1 MKIERY
7 IGILAVLAVCAGC
20 AQKGPQRPSQR
31 MGQSPD
37 PDSAALALL
46 ELNQQ
51 LAQAADEE
59 LYHIVQSLDEP
70 YALYDSNV
78 WMRIVDKGDE
88 DSPTPRSGEY
98 REVHMRVYN
107 LDGKL
112 LEDTDGTYRI
122 LRHEL
127 PPGVDVNL
135 LDLHRGAKARM
146 YAPWYAAYGLQG
158 TAHIPPYENVIIDI
172 ELK

>member
-1 MKIERY
+1 MKSERY
-7 IGILAVLAVCAGC
+7 IVILAVLAVCVGC

>member
-1 MKIERY
+1 
-7 IGILAVLAVCAGC
+7 
-20 AQKGPQRPSQR
+20 

-98 REVHMRVYN
+98 REVNIGRCICGCITSTGN
-107 LDGKL
+107 C
-112 LEDTDGTYRI
+112 
-122 LRHEL
+122 
-127 PPGVDVNL
+127 
-135 LDLHRGAKARM
+135 
-146 YAPWYAAYGLQG
+146 
-158 TAHIPPYENVIIDI
+158 
-172 ELK
+172 

>member
-1 MKIERY
+1 MKGERY
-7 IGILAVLAVCAGC
+7 IVILAVVLAGC
-20 AQKGPQRPSQR
+20 VQQGPQRPSQR

-78 WMRIVDKGDE
+78 WMHIVEKGDE
-88 DSPTPRSGEY
+88 DSPTPRANEQW
-98 REVHMRVYN
+98 VIHMRVYN

-112 LEDTDGTYRI
+112 LEDSEGTYRI
-122 LRHEL
+122 LRREL
-127 PPGVDVNL
+127 PPGVDVNV
-135 LDLHRGAKARM
+135 LDLHHGAKARL

-158 TAHIPPYENVIIDI
+158 TAQIPPYENVIIDI

>member
-1 MKIERY
+1 M
-7 IGILAVLAVCAGC
+7 
-20 AQKGPQRPSQR
+20 
-31 MGQSPD
+31 
-37 PDSAALALL
+37 ALL

-51 LAQAADEE
+51 LAASADK
-59 LYHIVQSLDEP
+59 LLTQKVQTLSQS
-70 YALYDSNV
+70 YALYDSSV
-78 WMRIVDKGDE
+78 WMYIIDRGDE
-88 DSPTPRSGEY
+88 ATATPKEGE
-98 REVHMRVYN
+98 EWTVHMRVYN